1 MKTMESLLKSPQIL
15 IIDDHVLLLKGTV
28 EIVRDRFPEATIYT
42 AQTAQSALEQM
53 ARSVPDLAIADLSIP
68 AQPGDD
74 PLIETGLNLLR
85 QFMQTYPD
93 LNLTIQSSNLK
104 ALVRLLPDLDQHHGG
119 LTLVDK
125 SSSIDLLLTRIEWA
139 LQGLTHTKD
148 LQTDLEVKPEWLEV
162 LQLAFQEGLQ
172 DKAIAETMCKSE
184 RMIRHY
190 WSKIQDALAVY
201 PEPGKNMRSVTQIRA
216 REAGLID

>member
-1 MKTMESLLKSPQIL
+1 MESLFKSPQIL

-28 EIVRDRFPEATIYT
+28 EIVRDRFPEATIHT
-42 AQTAQSALEQM
+42 AQTAQFALEQM

-125 SSSIDLLLTRIEWA
+125 GSSIDLLLTRIEWA

-148 LQTDLEVKPEWLEV
+148 LQTDLEIKPEWLEV

-190 WSKIQDALAVY
+190 WSKIQDVLAVY

>member
-1 MKTMESLLKSPQIL
+1 MESLLKSPQIL

-28 EIVRDRFPEATIYT
+28 EIVCDRFPEATIYT

-68 AQPGDD
+68 ARPGDD
-74 PLIETGLNLLR
+74 PLIETGLSLLR

>member
-1 MKTMESLLKSPQIL
+1 MEDHLRSPRIL
-15 IIDDHVLLLKGTV
+15 IIDDHALLLKGMV
-28 EIVRDRFPEATIYT
+28 EIVRDRFPEATINT
-42 AQTAQSALEQM
+42 AQTAEAALEQL
-53 ARSVPDLAIADLSIP
+53 ARSSPDLAIADLSIP
-68 AQPGDD
+68 AQPGDS
-74 PLIETGLNLLR
+74 PLIETGLSLLR
-85 QFMQTYPD
+85 QCMQSYPD
-93 LNLTIQSSNLK
+93 LNLTIQSSTIK
-104 ALVRLLPDLDQHHGG
+104 ALVRLLPDIDLHQGG
-119 LTLVDK
+119 LTIVDK
-125 SSSIDLLLTRIEWA
+125 GASIDVLLTRMEWA

-172 DKAIAETMCKSE
+172 DKAIAEAMCKSE

-201 PEPGKNMRSVTQIRA
+201 PEAGKNMRSITQIRA